1 MEKFT
6 LEDLRE
12 TMRSSAGIDEGVDL
26 DGDIADVEFTDLGY
40 DSLAVLELASQVQRR
55 YGVRIPDEAVTEMPT
70 PRKAVDFINQRLLG
84 METPTT

>member
-6 LEDLRE
+6 LENLRE

-26 DGDIADVEFTDLGY
+26 DGDIADVEFTELGY

-55 YGVRIPDEAVTEMPT
+55 YGVRIPEEAVAEMPT
-70 PRKAVDFINQRLLG
+70 PRKAVYFINQRLL
-84 METPTT
+84 ERDTPRT

>member
-12 TMRSSAGIDEGVDL
+12 TMRSSAGIDEDVDL
-26 DGDIADVEFTDLGY
+26 NGDIADVEFTELGY

-55 YGVRIPDEAVTEMPT
+55 YGLRIPDEAVAEMPT
-70 PRKAVDFINQRLLG
+70 PQKAVDFINRRLLG
-84 METPTT
+84 MGTPST